1 MFIDSFQTSWEG
13 KKLKST
19 ILKNQNLSYIT
30 ISKNMTLIKL
40 WQYWTSYLMTYKQIS
55 VWLEHVSQTDLCLF
69 YIVNALAQNSDTR
82 LLFMHFIMCC
92 KVLEILWVL
101 QYLSFENFEKFH
113 NFKNCCSGSESSNAH
128 LTILKIIFII
138 HWLL

>member
-55 VWLEHVSQTDLCLF
+55 VWLEHVSQTDLCLS
-69 YIVNALAQNSDTR
+69 YIVNALTQNNAVAEFELKKTFVGVDQRYSFNQIFLRVHYKRTYQTDN
-82 LLFMHFIMCC
+82 MCSVVSPENKEQSEC
-92 KVLEILWVL
+92 NKLVHVL
-101 QYLSFENFEKFH
+101 
-113 NFKNCCSGSESSNAH
+113 
-128 LTILKIIFII
+128 
-138 HWLL
+138 